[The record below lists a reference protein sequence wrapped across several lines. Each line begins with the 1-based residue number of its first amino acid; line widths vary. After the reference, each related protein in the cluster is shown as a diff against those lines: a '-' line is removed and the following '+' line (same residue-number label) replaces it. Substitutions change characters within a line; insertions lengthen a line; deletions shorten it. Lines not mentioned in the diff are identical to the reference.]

1 MNQPPAGST
10 GRPATRAAGRR
21 HRPAPRRIRRP
32 SERASRAGRRRVRVR
47 FWTTAGVSAGGL
59 GLLVWLLL
67 SGGWLA
73 AVDVG
78 VRRWTGGAPA
88 HGWYG
93 PLYGVTLLGQRAVT
107 VPLVLA
113 AAAGV
118 GRRDRVWRPLL
129 VTAGALATLGIVVEA
144 FKRWV
149 GRLAPHALVVAL
161 HAGGMSFP
169 GGHAANVVLSGGLL
183 LSLAR
188 STRAGRRH
196 GRVLLAGWVA
206 VSTAVG
212 LASVLVGFH
221 WVSDVAAGWLLGALL
236 LTLTP
241 PVTTGAR
248 TARRG
253 ASSVGARSDGEG
265 AQGHLPS
272 SPRSGH
278 ARRTLTTRGGCGSP
292 AVVRVEGEQPAV
304 DLDRR
309 Q

>member
-1 MNQPPAGST
+1 VNQPPAGST
-10 GRPATRAAGRR
+10 DRPATRAAGCR

-32 SERASRAGRRRVRVR
+32 PKRASRAGRRTVRVR

-59 GLLVWLLL
+59 WLLVWLLL
-67 SGGWLA
+67 SGSWLA
-73 AVDVG
+73 AVDLG
-78 VRRWTGGAPA
+78 VRRWTGGAPP

-113 AAAGV
+113 AAAWV

-129 VTAGALATLGIVVEA
+129 VTAVALATLGVVGEA

-149 GRLAPHALVVAL
+149 GRLAPHAPVVGL

-188 STRAGRRH
+188 STRSGRRH
-196 GRVLLAGWVA
+196 RRVLLAGWIA

-212 LASVLVGFH
+212 AASVLVGFH

-241 PVTTGAR
+241 PVHN
-248 TARRG
+248 RRPDRKTRRFT
-253 ASSVGARSDGEG
+253 VGARSDGAG
-265 AQGHLPS
+265 AQGHLSS
-272 SPRSGH
+272 SPEAVTHAGH
-278 ARRTLTTRGGCGSP
+278 
-292 AVVRVEGEQPAV
+292 
-304 DLDRR
+304 
-309 Q
+309 

>member
-1 MNQPPAGST
+1 VNQSPAGST
-10 GRPATRAAGRR
+10 DRPATRAAGRR

-32 SERASRAGRRRVRVR
+32 PEQASRAGRRTVRAR
-47 FWTTAGVSAGGL
+47 PWATAGALAGGL

-67 SGGWLA
+67 SGGWLP

-93 PLYGVTLLGQRAVT
+93 PIYGVTLPGQRAVT
-107 VPLVLA
+107 VPLVPA
-113 AAAGV
+113 AAAWV

-129 VTAGALATLGIVVEA
+129 VTAAALATLGIVGEA

-149 GRLAPHALVVAL
+149 GRLAPHALVVGL

-188 STRAGRRH
+188 STRSGRRH
-196 GRVLLAGWVA
+196 RRVLLAGWVA

-253 ASSVGARSDGEG
+253 ASPPGGRSDGEG

-278 ARRTLTTRGGCGSP
+278 ARPTLTTREGCGSP
-292 AVVRVEGEQPAV
+292 AVVRAEGELAGG
-304 DLDRR
+304 
-309 Q
+309 

>member
-1 MNQPPAGST
+1 VA
-10 GRPATRAAGRR
+10 
-21 HRPAPRRIRRP
+21 
-32 SERASRAGRRRVRVR
+32 
-47 FWTTAGVSAGGL
+47 
-59 GLLVWLLL
+59 
-67 SGGWLA
+67 
-73 AVDVG
+73 
-78 VRRWTGGAPA
+78 
-88 HGWYG
+88 
-93 PLYGVTLLGQRAVT
+93 
-107 VPLVLA
+107 
-113 AAAGV
+113 
-118 GRRDRVWRPLL
+118 PLL
-129 VTAGALATLGIVVEA
+129 VAAAALATLGIVVEA

-149 GRLAPHALVVAL
+149 GRLGPHAPVVAL

-188 STRAGRRH
+188 STRVGRSHR
-196 GRVLLAGWVA
+196 RVLLAGWVA

-221 WVSDVAAGWLLGALL
+221 WASDVAAGWLLGALL

-272 SPRSGH
+272 SPEAVTHAGH
-278 ARRTLTTRGGCGSP
+278 
-292 AVVRVEGEQPAV
+292 
-304 DLDRR
+304 
-309 Q
+309 